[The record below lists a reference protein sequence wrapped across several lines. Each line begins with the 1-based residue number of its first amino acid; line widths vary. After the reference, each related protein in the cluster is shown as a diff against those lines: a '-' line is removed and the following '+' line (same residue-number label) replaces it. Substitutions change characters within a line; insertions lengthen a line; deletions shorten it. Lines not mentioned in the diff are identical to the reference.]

1 MPSNLRVSK
10 FIFGVVFFMGFS
22 FEIIT
27 IVLLTKKP
35 MISRKNALI
44 SKFIIHKVGNKFNNT
59 KNAFSEKLVD
69 FDEPSYDLMLPF
81 LLRPFGSVVQSY
93 RFNHHANIS
102 LNEINSYSTQI
113 FNNEEAFIDVSKH
126 IVTHLFEQSTS
137 AQIKTGDVLVVMFE
151 GIEFNEITTNA
162 LGIFKIEN
170 KVNFFQTYLENNSYD
185 VLVQKGI
192 SSKKVDKGCI
202 ILNQTD
208 TEGNIILSVDNNSYD
223 AQYWL
228 NQFLNI
234 KYADDANNHTQQYI
248 ELCKDF
254 STEILKTTYGAQEQ
268 NTFLAKT
275 INFFKENEVVN
286 IERFKDDLFEE
297 DKHKN
302 LFDDYKKTFEY
313 ENNIV
318 IKNQFDVA
326 ESVVNIEKKKIKTD
340 IKLDTNIQ
348 IKLDIDAPDASAE
361 YLERGYDDE
370 KKMHY
375 YKVFFN
381 VES

>member
-1 MPSNLRVSK
+1 
-10 FIFGVVFFMGFS
+10 
-22 FEIIT
+22 
-27 IVLLTKKP
+27 
-35 MISRKNALI
+35 MISRKNASI
-44 SKFIIHKVGNKFNNT
+44 SKFIIHKVGNKFNDT

-102 LNEINSYSTQI
+102 LNEINNYSAQI
-113 FNNEEAFIDVSKH
+113 FNDDDAFIEVSKH
-126 IVTHLFEQSTS
+126 IVMHLYEQSTS
-137 AQIKTGDVLVVMFE
+137 ANIKTGDVLIALFE
-151 GIEFNEITTNA
+151 GIEFNDITTNA

-192 SSKKVDKGCI
+192 SSKKVDKACL

-234 KYADDANNHTQQYI
+234 KFADDANNHTQQYI
-248 ELCKDF
+248 TLCKEF

-275 INFFKENEVVN
+275 IDFFKENEVVN
-286 IERFKDDLFEE
+286 VERFKDELFEE

-302 LFDDYKKTFEY
+302 LFDDYKKTFED
-313 ENNIV
+313 EQNVV
-318 IKNQFDVA
+318 IRNQFDVA
-326 ESVVNIEKKKIKTD
+326 ESVVNKEKKKIKTD

-348 IKLDIDAPDASAE
+348 IKLDIDAPEASSE

-370 KKMHY
+370 KKMHF

-381 VES
+381 VEN

>member
-1 MPSNLRVSK
+1 
-10 FIFGVVFFMGFS
+10 
-22 FEIIT
+22 
-27 IVLLTKKP
+27 
-35 MISRKNALI
+35 MISRKNASI
-44 SKFIIHKVGNKFNNT
+44 SKFIIHKVGNKFNDT

-69 FDEPSYDLMLPF
+69 FDEASYDLMLPF
-81 LLRPFGSVVQSY
+81 LLRPFSSLVQSY

-102 LNEINSYSTQI
+102 LNEINSYSAQM
-113 FNNEEAFIDVSKH
+113 FNDDDAFIEVSKH
-126 IVTHLFEQSTS
+126 IVTHLYEQSTS
-137 AQIKTGDVLVVMFE
+137 ANIKTGDVLIVMFE
-151 GIEFNEITTNA
+151 GIEFREITTNA
-162 LGIFKIEN
+162 IGIFKIEN
-170 KVNFFQTYLENNSYD
+170 KVNFFQTYLENNNYD

-192 SSKKVDKGCI
+192 SSKKVDKGCL
-202 ILNQTD
+202 ILNQSD

-275 INFFKENEVVN
+275 IDFFKENEVVN
-286 IERFKDDLFEE
+286 VERFKDEIFEE
-297 DKHKN
+297 DKHKS
-302 LFDDYKKTFEY
+302 LFDNYKKEFEG
-313 ENNIV
+313 EKNLI
-318 IKNQFDVA
+318 IRNQFDVA
-326 ESVVNIEKKKIKTD
+326 ESVVNKEKKKFKTD

-348 IKLDIDAPDASAE
+348 IKLDIDAPEASSE
-361 YLERGYDDE
+361 YLERGYDED
-370 KKMHY
+370 KKMHF

-381 VES
+381 VEN

>member
-1 MPSNLRVSK
+1 
-10 FIFGVVFFMGFS
+10 
-22 FEIIT
+22 
-27 IVLLTKKP
+27 
-35 MISRKNALI
+35 MISRKNASI
-44 SKFIIHKVGNKFNNT
+44 SKFIIHKVGNKFNDT

-69 FDEPSYDLMLPF
+69 FDEASYDLMLPF
-81 LLRPFGSVVQSY
+81 LLRPFSSVVQSY

-102 LNEINSYSTQI
+102 LNEINSYSGQI
-113 FNNEEAFIDVSKH
+113 FNDDDAFIEISKH
-126 IVTHLFEQSTS
+126 IVTHLYEQSTS
-137 AQIKTGDVLVVMFE
+137 AQIKTGDVLIAMFE
-151 GIEFNEITTNA
+151 GIEFNDITTNA
-162 LGIFKIEN
+162 LGIFKIES

-192 SSKKVDKGCI
+192 SSKKVDKGCL

-223 AQYWL
+223 AQYWI

-248 ELCKDF
+248 TLCKDF
-254 STEILKTTYGAQEQ
+254 STDILKTTYGAKEQ

-275 INFFKENEVVN
+275 IDFFKENEVVN
-286 IERFKDDLFEE
+286 IERFKDELFEE
-297 DKHKN
+297 DKHKK
-302 LFDDYKKTFEY
+302 LFDDYKKNFED
-313 ENNIV
+313 EQDMV
-318 IKNQFDVA
+318 LRNQFDVA
-326 ESVVNIEKKKIKTD
+326 ESVVNKEKKKFKTD

-375 YKVFFN
+375 YKAFFN

>member
-1 MPSNLRVSK
+1 M
-10 FIFGVVFFMGFS
+10 
-22 FEIIT
+22 IT
-27 IVLLTKKP
+27 
-35 MISRKNALI
+35 RKNASI
-44 SKFIIHKVGNKFNNT
+44 SKFIIHKVGNKFNDT

-81 LLRPFGSVVQSY
+81 LLKPFGSVVQSY
-93 RFNHHANIS
+93 RFNHHANIA
-102 LNEINSYSTQI
+102 LNEINSYCTQI
-113 FNNEEAFIDVSKH
+113 FNDEDAFIDVSKH

-192 SSKKVDKGCI
+192 SSKKVDKGCL

-234 KYADDANNHTQQYI
+234 KFADDANNHTQQYI
-248 ELCKDF
+248 TLCKEF
-254 STEILKTTYGAQEQ
+254 STEILKPTYGAKEQ

-275 INFFKENEVVN
+275 IDFFKENEVVN
-286 IERFKDDLFEE
+286 VERFKE
-297 DKHKN
+297 D
-302 LFDDYKKTFEY
+302 LFDDEKQIREFENYKKTFED
-313 ENNIV
+313 EQNLV
-318 IKNQFDVA
+318 LRNQFDVA
-326 ESVVNIEKKKIKTD
+326 ESVVNKEKKKFKTD

-348 IKLDIDAPDASAE
+348 IKLDIDAPDAATE

-370 KKMHY
+370 KKMHF